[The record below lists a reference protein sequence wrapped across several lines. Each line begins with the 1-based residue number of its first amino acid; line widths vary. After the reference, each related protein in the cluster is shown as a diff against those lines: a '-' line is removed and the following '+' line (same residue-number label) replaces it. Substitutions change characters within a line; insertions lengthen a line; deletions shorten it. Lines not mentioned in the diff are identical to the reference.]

1 MRMNRCSLLG
11 IAARA
16 MEVVYCLS
24 VLKYDSFVGNHWS
37 LYETII
43 RNRFAFRPDLED
55 SRQRRNNREPI
66 PKSFYQITTRRM
78 TIQAAT
84 PYNA

>member
-1 MRMNRCSLLG
+1 MKMNRCSLLG
-11 IAARA
+11 IAART

-24 VLKYDSFVGNHWS
+24 VSKYDSFIGNHWL

-43 RNRFAFRPDLED
+43 GNRFAFRPDLED

-66 PKSFYQITTRRM
+66 SKFFYQITT
-78 TIQAAT
+78 AV
-84 PYNA
+84 